1 MRRLLVL
8 LVLAS
13 AVLAPGAGASQVI
26 STSTVTGLTLGV
38 NSKGEALLT
47 YKQGGK
53 VVHVL
58 AWGAVNA
65 IPPTPTGK
73 QVAFQLDYSGGF
85 DKYYNEDA
93 AIQKLRKEFAKIRY
107 TPGYLANPVTKKLQQ
122 ASQYASNY
130 WNTGG
135 FACGKY
141 DGPALAWL
149 VTACKAPDGSYWA
162 VQSWQRRL
170 PHRGIDPWQP
180 VQGSSSFDVSHWSGD
195 IASVSVYVDWPR
207 TFNYET
213 EQIFGRMT
221 YAGQPVHG
229 FRTTASG
236 APTDGY
242 GRGLYI
248 DTLDSA
254 YGAGWKRE
262 TSIVFRNPSGSFCYS
277 FYPTNDVSLPGRP
290 SRPAGNGSRYRISA
304 MGPGVTPDVEAEADG
319 IGRYDSG
326 SAADAELERNRL
338 SLYDDV
344 TAGDKFCATQR

>member
-58 AWGAVNA
+58 AWGALNA
-65 IPPTPTGK
+65 IPPTPSGK

-93 AIQKLRKEFAKIRY
+93 AIQKLRQQFTKIRY

-122 ASQYASNY
+122 ASQFASNY
-130 WNTGG
+130 WKTGG

-162 VQSWQRRL
+162 VQSWQRDL
-170 PHRGIDPWQP
+170 PDYGVTPTATQASWEVHLAHWTGALP
-180 VQGSSSFDVSHWSGD
+180 VLTISTDWAWHQWDHIYGTFAYDGHPVYGFKST
-195 IASVSVYVDWPR
+195 SVGAPLDTFGRNLYVD
-207 TFNYET
+207 TFDSKY
-213 EQIFGRMT
+213 G
-221 YAGQPVHG
+221 
-229 FRTTASG
+229 SG
-236 APTDGY
+236 W
-242 GRGLYI
+242 I
-248 DTLDSA
+248 
-254 YGAGWKRE
+254 RE
-262 TSIVFRNPSGSFCYS
+262 NSFLTHTNTGVFCYS
-277 FYPTNDVSLPGRP
+277 FNPHGTH
-290 SRPAGNGSRYRISA
+290 PAGNGTRYRATIL
-304 MGPGVTPDVEAEADG
+304 GPGVTPDVMWEG
-319 IGRYDSG
+319 VPPGPYDK
-326 SAADAELERNRL
+326 AAD
-338 SLYDDV
+338 D
-344 TAGDKFCATQR
+344 TANQQIAALGDSQCKPN